1 MKAKSK
7 LIVIVILSCV
17 CFFPDRAQAM
27 HISEGILPAPWAG
40 LWFVLAIPFILW
52 GLADI
57 KKRSALNP
65 SFKAMT
71 AMVGAAIFI
80 ISCMPIPVLTAGTCS
95 HPCGTGLGAILIGP
109 GPTIVVASIG
119 LLLQALFLA
128 HGGLTTFGAD
138 VMSMGVGGAL
148 SGYFIFKLFR
158 KFGLSFFIAAFAA
171 GLISDWVTYSMTSLE
186 LASALHGA
194 TAFWDMFLAI
204 IVAFI
209 PTQIPLG
216 IIEGFLSAGAFGFIK
231 SRRPELL
238 GLDIEGAI

>member
-1 MKAKSK
+1 MVIFTFVFICFWPAK
-7 LIVIVILSCV
+7 
-17 CFFPDRAQAM
+17 AQAM

-40 LWFVLAIPFILW
+40 FWFVLSIPFIIW

-57 KKRSALNP
+57 KKRAAKNP
-65 SFKAMT
+65 GFKAMV

-80 ISCMPIPVLTAGTCS
+80 ISCMPIPVPTAGTCS

-148 SGYFIFKLFR
+148 AGYWIFRLLR
-158 KFGLSFFIAAFAA
+158 KIGLSFFIAAFAA
-171 GLISDWVTYSMTSLE
+171 GLLSNWVTYSMTSLE
-186 LASALHGA
+186 LAWALHGQ
-194 TAFWDMFLAI
+194 TAFADMFMAI
-204 IVAFI
+204 IIAFI

-238 GLDIEGAI
+238 GLNIEGVC

>member
-1 MKAKSK
+1 MNKRRFIAVSTVTF
-7 LIVIVILSCV
+7 I
-17 CFFPDRAQAM
+17 CFWPDRAQAM
-27 HISEGILPAPWAG
+27 HISEGILPLPWAG
-40 LWFVLAIPFILW
+40 LWFVLAIPFIIW

-57 KKRSALNP
+57 KKRTAKNP
-65 SFKAMT
+65 GFKAMV

-80 ISCMPIPVLTAGTCS
+80 ISCMPIPIPIAGTCS

-128 HGGLTTFGAD
+128 HGGLSTFGAD

-148 SGYFIFKLFR
+148 AGYWIFRLFR
-158 KFGLSFFIAAFAA
+158 KIGLSFFVAAFAA
-171 GLISDWVTYSMTSLE
+171 GLISDWVTYSITSLE

-194 TAFWDMFLAI
+194 IAFWDMFLAI
-204 IVAFI
+204 VIAFM

-216 IIEGFLSAGAFGFIK
+216 IIEGFLSAGAFGFIR

-238 GLDIEGAI
+238 GLNIEGSRK